1 MATSNR
7 PTATPTQHPVV
18 APTQWFE
25 HPDHEANVAMLQSA
39 VAELEVTV
47 RNLQAQLAA
56 SASKLV
62 GPGERM
68 RASTRQAPVFFDL
81 RWTGHAAPRTPRV
94 LIARFELYVV

>member
-25 HPDHEANVAMLQSA
+25 HPGHEANVTMLQSA

-56 SASKLV
+56 SASKLA

-68 RASTRQAPVFFDL
+68 RASAPVFFDL
-81 RWTGHAAPRTPRV
+81 RWTGHAASRTARV